1 MLFNGAQPE
10 PNQTNRLRFFSVGK
24 AKRSKLGVGFSEG
37 YVCAD
42 TCVFHLFN
50 V

>member
-42 TCVFHLFN
+42 SVFFISF
-50 V
+50 